1 MPETIK
7 NHFNHTENSDT
18 NLSDDKMNYIV
29 PENSAETIRR
39 SLSSYE
45 IGRKLR
51 QLRLRKKIALVD
63 LGRHTGLSASLLSQL
78 ENGKL
83 IPTLPTLARIA
94 MVFDVSLSH
103 FFGDRKKRRVFGIT
117 RQEERIKFPEQ
128 PGSVKPSYFFENLA
142 FPAQDK
148 AIQAYLAE
156 FPKRSPEEVNP
167 HYHEGSEFLY
177 VLEGTLAIQYDEEE
191 HVLKAGDSAYFDSS
205 EPHSY
210 RGTSKTPTR
219 ALVVTILPRP

>member
-1 MPETIK
+1 MPDGIETC
-7 NHFNHTENSDT
+7 FSETENRAG
-18 NLSDDKMNYIV
+18 NLGDDKMNSTV
-29 PENSAETIRR
+29 DENSPETIRR
-39 SLSSYE
+39 ALSSYE

-94 MVFDVSLSH
+94 MVFDVSLSY
-103 FFGDRKKRRVFGIT
+103 FFGDRKKKHLFGIT
-117 RQEERIKFPEQ
+117 RREERIKFPDQ

-156 FPKRSPEEVNP
+156 FPKCSPDEVRP
-167 HYHEGSEFLY
+167 HFHEGSEFLY
-177 VLEGTLAIQYDEEE
+177 VFEGTLTIWYDEEE
-191 HVLKAGDSAYFDSS
+191 YVLKAGDSAYFDSS

-210 RGTSKTPTR
+210 RGTSRTPVR
-219 ALVVTILPRP
+219 ALVVTVLPRP